1 MPPQIQRLKEPKKK
15 STGLGFPNRTK
26 KKKRTRLSFLLSRE
40 TPGLYSYSLGDDV
53 ESCMR
58 SKAHVQLRGRVFP
71 TRLSRVG
78 SAAQLKAMKQVS
90 GTLKLELAQYREVAA
105 FAQFG
110 SDARGMRVAFSL
122 PSDDGTQA
130 PRVLIPLG
138 LGLDP
143 RKAFFRGKVSCKEVG
158 FTAVVRSHTE
168 EMSRPPF
175 RRAVYVPPWPPGA
188 RVGLRSDPG
197 RVRPLGGRSG
207 WIAGPL
213 DSATA
218 MTSLP
223 YSRAFG
229 STPRLD
235 PLPQGQS
242 TTKNRQADWAGE
254 GPKPACAKRKQRM
267 ATSSATPGEGQAPKG
282 PEWNLDELV
291 KKAFDRSTG
300 KYIKI
305 SHIISHPNTL
315 LMAYNR
321 MKSKPGN
328 ITPGGGPEGETLD
341 GIDANWF
348 EATSRAIKA
357 GSYKF
362 TRARRVMIP
371 KPSKEGFRPLTV
383 VSPRD
388 FLVQEAVRLVLEL
401 VYEPTFSDYSHGFR
415 PNKGP
420 HTALKE
426 IKLTWK
432 SFSWWAEFDIKKCT
446 VDRHV
451 LIKILSEKIVDTR
464 LFNLIHQMFNM
475 EILPGPIGTSLNLH
489 LGGPDGYEGLPHG
502 VDFVHLLMNVYLDKL
517 DRFAGNLK
525 KDMDCGVS
533 RRTNPAYTAA
543 VYITRK
549 EKRNFSKE
557 QIRRLRAQRV
567 KTARK
572 KGIPYKHPKDPN
584 FVRVYYVRFADDFL
598 FGICGPKILVFRVRD
613 KIVAFLNQSLHL
625 EISPEKSS
633 ISHAMTQSANFLGM
647 RLKMV
652 PAKELPMRPQN
663 AKQAM
668 AKYRRRV
675 LYAARMQASR
685 FALRVSSI
693 GRKALHKAITKA
705 RKKLPTNVNDAASSL
720 IPVLIQQSVR
730 NLLKDPKELRHL
742 QQQLRL
748 GDIFTNT
755 ATVKELP
762 LSLVT
767 KFREFQEEVDKLC
780 ASEQSEIAAPTL
792 WGGLRSKP
800 PPAAPQRQPM
810 RLKTERVQIRAPIL
824 KVRERLRN
832 RGIIS
837 KRNHPKSVKPMV
849 TQEAKTIISWYGS
862 VAHGLLSYYRC
873 CDNLAAVKTM
883 VNYYL
888 RWSCAH
894 TLAEKFK
901 CSIHQ
906 VFNRFTEDL
915 IPEGER
921 SSPFPT
927 NYRIRGLKKTF
938 LTTAKISDSLRLER
952 LYLRTQKLPL
962 LGSTCV
968 VRGCTE
974 TKGAK
979 HIAQTPQFFKI

>member
-1 MPPQIQRLKEPKKK
+1 MR
-15 STGLGFPNRTK
+15 PN
-26 KKKRTRLSFLLSRE
+26 
-40 TPGLYSYSLGDDV
+40 
-53 ESCMR
+53 
-58 SKAHVQLRGRVFP
+58 AHVQLRGRVFP

-138 LGLDP
+138 LRLDP
-143 RKAFFRGKVSCKEVG
+143 RKAFFRGKVSCQEVG
-158 FTAVVRSHTE
+158 LTAVVRSHSE
-168 EMSRPPF
+168 EISRPPF
-175 RRAVYVPPWPPGA
+175 RRAAYVPPWLPGA
-188 RVGLRSDPG
+188 RVGLRSDPE

-213 DSATA
+213 DSAMA

-229 STPRLD
+229 STSRLD

-242 TTKNRQADWAGE
+242 ATGNRQADWAGE
-254 GPKPACAKRKQRM
+254 GLKCEGPEDLHRM
-267 ATSSATPGEGQAPKG
+267 ATSLATPGEDQAPKG
-282 PEWNLDELV
+282 PECNLDELV

-305 SHIISHPNTL
+305 SNIISHPNTL
-315 LMAYNR
+315 LTAYNR
-321 MKSKPGN
+321 IKSQPGN
-328 ITPGGGPEGETLD
+328 MTPGGDPEGDTLD
-341 GIDANWF
+341 GIDLDWF

-362 TRARRVMIP
+362 TRARRVMMP
-371 KPSKEGFRPLTV
+371 KPSKKGLRPLTV

-388 FLVQEAVRLVLEL
+388 KIVQEAIRLVLEL

-415 PNKGP
+415 PNRGP

-432 SFSWWAEFDIKKCT
+432 SFSWWAEFDIKKCFDT
-446 VDRHV
+446 VNRHV
-451 LIKILSEKIVDTR
+451 LIKILSDKIADTR
-464 LFNLIHQMFNM
+464 FFNLIHQMFNM
-475 EILPGPIGTSLNLH
+475 EILNLH
-489 LGGPDGYEGLPHG
+489 LGGQDGPEGLPQG
-502 VDFVHLLMNVYLDKL
+502 SVLSPLLMNVYLDKL
-517 DRFAGNLK
+517 DRFVENLK

-533 RRTNPAYTAA
+533 QRTNPAYTAA
-543 VYITRK
+543 IYITRK
-549 EKRNFSKE
+549 EKRSLSKE

-567 KTARK
+567 NKARK
-572 KGIPYKHPKDPN
+572 KGIPYKDPKDPN
-584 FVRVYYVRFADDFL
+584 FVRVCYVRFADDFL
-598 FGICGPKILVFRVRD
+598 FGICGPKILALRVRD
-613 KIVAFLNQSLHL
+613 KIVAFLFQSLHL
-625 EISPEKSS
+625 KISEDKS
-633 ISHAMTQSANFLGM
+633 ITSHTMTKSANFLGM

-652 PAKELPMRPQN
+652 PSKELPVRPQN

-685 FALRVSSI
+685 FAHRVSSI

-705 RKKLPTNVNDAASSL
+705 RSTQKLPTNAHDAASSI
-720 IPVLIQQSVR
+720 IPLLIQQSVR
-730 NLLKDPKELRHL
+730 DLLKDPKELRHL
-742 QQQLRL
+742 QRQLRL

-780 ASEQSEIAAPTL
+780 APEQLDIAE
-792 WGGLRSKP
+792 P
-800 PPAAPQRQPM
+800 PATPPAFGAAPQRQPM
-810 RLKTERVQIRAPIL
+810 RVQIRAPIP
-824 KVRERLRN
+824 KVWERLRN

-837 KRNHPKSVKPMV
+837 ERNRPKSVKPMV

-862 VAHGLLSYYRC
+862 AARGLLSYYRC
-873 CDNLAAVKTM
+873 CDNLAAVKPI

-901 CSIHQ
+901 CSIRQ

-927 NYRIRGLKKTF
+927 NSRIRGLKKTF

-952 LYLRTQKLPL
+952 LCLRTQKLPL

-974 TKGAK
+974 TKVQMNHVRKLHRKTKDGLITIRGRNGEKRVTGINAIMASLNAK
-979 HIAQTPQFFKI
+979 